1 MKAPEYHMPLIE
13 DLLSLYSVERQ
24 VRSLRS
30 RVDSA
35 ETYVRMQQREMET
48 LQGRRDEL
56 ETRKRQRQAHNHNLE
71 TEVAGIDERIE
82 KLREELNAASTSRQY
97 NAVLSEVNNLKDKRR
112 ELEEQML
119 VEMDAVETTE
129 SDITTI
135 DEQIAERS
143 TVLESANIELTTR
156 KDEIADTLATLE
168 GERAAKAAVI
178 PDGTT
183 QLFDELAD
191 DFDGEAMAGIEVVD
205 KRRREYACGVCN
217 VHLPFDIVSRV
228 MGRPDEIMQC
238 QGCLRI
244 LYGSEGC
251 REALVK

>member
-1 MKAPEYHMPLIE
+1 MTTTELRMPLIE

-30 RVDSA
+30 RVDTA
-35 ETYVRMQQREMET
+35 ATYVRLQEREMT
-48 LQGRRDEL
+48 SLQSRRDEL
-56 ETRKRQRQAHNHNLE
+56 ETRKRQHQAHNHNLE

-97 NAVLSEVNNLKDKRR
+97 NAVLSEVNNLKDKRAAI
-112 ELEEQML
+112 EEQML
-119 VEMDAVETTE
+119 VEMSAIETTE
-129 SDITTI
+129 SDVVAI
-135 DEQIAERS
+135 DEQITERT
-143 TVLESANIELTTR
+143 TVLESAKTELSNR
-156 KDEIADTLATLE
+156 EEEIADSLATLE
-168 GERAAKAAVI
+168 QERAVKAAVI
-178 PDGTT
+178 PDGTN

-191 DFDGEAMAGIEVVD
+191 DFDGEAMASIEVID
-205 KRRREYACGVCN
+205 KRRREYACGCCN
-217 VHLPFDIVSRV
+217 VHLPFDVVSRV

-244 LYGSEGC
+244 LYAGDGC